1 MDFRYKWPNRTY
13 LFDPT
18 GVDSGGRL
26 WHKRCRRQNHQTESP
41 GPHSVTLIQIL
52 ILAIVQGLTEFLP
65 ISSSGHLVLTSHVM
79 GWPDQGLTIDIAVHV
94 GTLLAVTI
102 YFWRDVTR
110 VVRGTLRLLTF
121 RGGHETRLAAMLLVA
136 TLPIAGAGYFGRET
150 VIPLL
155 RNVEI
160 IAWATIGFALLLW
173 VADRVGMTFQRI
185 EHIGFLGALAIGLAQ
200 VLALIPGTSRSGI
213 TMTAGRFLGM
223 ERIEAARFSL
233 LLSIPTIAGA
243 GLLAGFD
250 VWQSGDV
257 RLGYDAA
264 LAAGL
269 AFVAGIASIAVMMRW
284 LQTSGFTPFVIYRLA
299 LGGALLYW
307 IYI

>member
-1 MDFRYKWPNRTY
+1 M
-13 LFDPT
+13 
-18 GVDSGGRL
+18 VDSAVRL
-26 WHKRCRRQNHQTESP
+26 WHKRCGKRYDQGDLP
-41 GPHSVTLIQIL
+41 GLHSVTLIQIL

-65 ISSSGHLVLTSHVM
+65 ISSSGHLVVTSHVM

-102 YFWRDVTR
+102 YFWRDLMR
-110 VVRGTLRLLTF
+110 VVRGLMRLLTF
-121 RGGHETRLAAMLLVA
+121 RGGADTRLAAMLLVA
-136 TLPIAGAGYFGRET
+136 TLPIVCAGYFGREM
-150 VIPLL
+150 VIPLF
-155 RNVEI
+155 RNIEI
-160 IAWATIGFALLLW
+160 IAWATIVFAIVLW
-173 VADRVGMTFQRI
+173 AADRVGMTLQRI
-185 EHIGFLGALAIGLAQ
+185 EHIGYFGALAIGLAQ

-213 TMTAGRFLGM
+213 TMAAGRFLGM
-223 ERIEAARFSL
+223 ERVEAARFSL

-243 GLLAGFD
+243 GLLAGYD
-250 VWQSGDV
+250 LWLSGDV

-284 LQTSGFTPFVIYRLA
+284 LQTSGFTPFVIYRFA

-307 IYI
+307 VYI

>member
-1 MDFRYKWPNRTY
+1 M
-13 LFDPT
+13 
-18 GVDSGGRL
+18 
-26 WHKRCRRQNHQTESP
+26 
-41 GPHSVTLIQIL
+41 TLIQIL

-65 ISSSGHLVLTSHVM
+65 ISSSGHLVVTSRVM

-94 GTLLAVTI
+94 GTLAAVAI
-102 YFWRDVTR
+102 YFWRDLMR
-110 VVRGTLRLLTF
+110 IVRGSLRLLTF
-121 RGGHETRLAAMLLVA
+121 RGGPETRLAAMLLVA
-136 TLPIAGAGYFGRET
+136 TVPIVSAGYFGRET
-150 VIPLL
+150 VIPLF

-160 IAWATIGFALLLW
+160 IAWATIGFAILLW
-173 VADRVGMTFQRI
+173 AADRIGMTVQRI
-185 EHIGFLGALAIGLAQ
+185 EHIGYFGALAIGLAQ
-200 VLALIPGTSRSGI
+200 VLALIPGASRSGI

-243 GLLAGFD
+243 GLLAGYGL
-250 VWQSGDV
+250 WQGGDI

-269 AFVAGIASIAVMMRW
+269 AFVTGIASIAVMMRW
-284 LQTSGFTPFVIYRLA
+284 LETSGFMPFVLYRLA

-307 IYI
+307 VYI